1 MPVVVELYCI
11 SVKEG
16 ITYKVKNELKIT
28 KSTELE
34 SIFIEIQ
41 NTHKQKYVIVGCIY
55 QHPCI
60 DPAEFNDLYLQ
71 NLLDILAFEN
81 KDIFL
86 MEDFNV
92 NIL

>member
-1 MPVVVELYCI
+1 M
-11 SVKEG
+11 
-16 ITYKVKNELKIT
+16 
-28 KSTELE
+28 
-34 SIFIEIQ
+34 
-41 NTHKQKYVIVGCIY
+41 IVGCIY

-71 NLLDILAFEN
+71 NLLDTLAFEN

>member
-28 KSTELE
+28 KSKELE

-41 NTHKQKYVIVGCIY
+41 NTHKQKYGIVGCIY

-71 NLLDILAFEN
+71 NLLDTLAFEN